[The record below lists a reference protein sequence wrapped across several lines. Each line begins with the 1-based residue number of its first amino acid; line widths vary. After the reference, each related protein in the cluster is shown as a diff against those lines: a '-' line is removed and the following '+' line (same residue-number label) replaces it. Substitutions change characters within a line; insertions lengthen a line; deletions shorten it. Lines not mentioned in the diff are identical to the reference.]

1 MELRNP
7 GVDLSVP
14 YRILRCFGL
23 SPEQKSCLF
32 KLIQHLLPTKDR
44 LARIGRVNSAA
55 CLHCP
60 DTPDS
65 TTHLLKCITRSQV
78 SAPFVACLRTYV
90 PNISTDDIVS
100 LNIPV
105 QESLELP
112 VYWLI
117 SSCLGYIWQERV
129 QGKQAVVQVCKAI
142 LSSNLAVLRS
152 TKWKHTVLHN
162 SAVLLEDMINLH
174 FNV

>member
-1 MELRNP
+1 M
-7 GVDLSVP
+7 SVP
-14 YRILRCFGL
+14 YRISRSFGL
-23 SPEQKSCLF
+23 SPEQKSFLF
-32 KLIQHLLPTKDR
+32 KLMQQLLPTRDR
-44 LARIGRVNSAA
+44 LTRIGRINSAA

-65 TTHLLKCITRSQV
+65 TTHLLECSTTSQV
-78 SAPFVACLRTYV
+78 SAPLVACLRTYV
-90 PNISTDDIVS
+90 PNISTKDIVS
-100 LNIPV
+100 LNVPV

-112 VYWLI
+112 VSWLI

-129 QGKQAVVQVCKAI
+129 QGKQAVVEVCKAN
-142 LSSNLAVLRS
+142 LTSNLTVLRS
-152 TKWKHTVLHN
+152 TKWRHTSLHN